1 MRTKLNLV
9 QYVDRGIMSPNEI
22 RAILNLAPREGGDEF
37 VLRKDTGVVGGGE
50 DQVKVNIKGPI
61 VSNSAAWIY
70 EWFGIEATSPNS
82 VNKVLEKANG
92 EDIEVEINSGGG
104 SVFAGSEIYTSLKS
118 YKGNVTVKIVGLA
131 ASAASVIAMAGKKI
145 MMSPTAQMMI
155 HNVSS
160 WASGDYRDMEHTAEV
175 LKSANNTIANAY
187 RLKTGKT
194 QEELLSL
201 MDDETW
207 MTAEKAKELGF
218 IDEIMFEDGI
228 QLVANTD
235 FSGMLPPEVIN
246 KIRNTVKNPLNSQQD
261 EEKETDILMA
271 NFNYLKLKGDVR
283 NEL

>member
-1 MRTKLNLV
+1 M
-9 QYVDRGIMSPNEI
+9 
-22 RAILNLAPREGGDEF
+22 
-37 VLRKDTGVVGGGE
+37 
-50 DQVKVNIKGPI
+50 KVNIKGPI
-61 VSNSAAWIY
+61 VSNSDAWIY

-228 QLVANTD
+228 QLVANID

>member
-1 MRTKLNLV
+1 
-9 QYVDRGIMSPNEI
+9 
-22 RAILNLAPREGGDEF
+22 
-37 VLRKDTGVVGGGE
+37 
-50 DQVKVNIKGPI
+50 VKVNIKGPI
-61 VSNSAAWIY
+61 VSNSDAWIY